1 MPQSRR
7 AVEDLEALTVVW
19 VNVRHLDRA
28 RVQKAEMRGIDIALQ
43 RLHPVAFALPAGHQG
58 LFRRAQQRLER
69 RKGRRHFPLPQIDV
83 DEPAALGDLIGAG
96 LYLAAEILVGRQIRH
111 VEAIALGV
119 ELPAVIDAAQPALL
133 VAPEE
138 QRGAAMR
145 AAVVQDADRPAAVAE
160 RDQLF
165 AEHR

>member
-1 MPQSRR
+1 MVR
-7 AVEDLEALTVVW
+7 

-28 RVQKAEMRGIDIALQ
+28 GVQKAEMRGIDIALQ
-43 RLHPVAFALPAGHQG
+43 RLHPVAFALPAGHQC
-58 LFRRAQQRLER
+58 LFRRAQQRFER
-69 RKGRRHFPLPQIDV
+69 GKGWRHFALAQIDI

-96 LYLAAEILVGRQIRH
+96 LYLAAEILFGRQVRH
-111 VEAIALGV
+111 IEAIALGV

-138 QRGAAMR
+138 QRGAAMG
-145 AAVVQDADRPAAVAE
+145 AAVVQDADRSAAVAE

-165 AEHR
+165 AEQR